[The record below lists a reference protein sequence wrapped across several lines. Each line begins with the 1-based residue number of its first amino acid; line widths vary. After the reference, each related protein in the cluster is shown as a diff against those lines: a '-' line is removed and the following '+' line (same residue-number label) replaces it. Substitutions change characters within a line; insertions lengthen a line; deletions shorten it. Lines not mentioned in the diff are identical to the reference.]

1 VLRGTPRPR
10 KQRLAAE
17 LILAYARGR

>member
-10 KQRLAAE
+10 KPRLAAE
-17 LILAYARGR
+17 LARAYVRGR

>member
-1 VLRGTPRPR
+1 VLIGTPRPR

-17 LILAYARGR
+17 LLKAYVRGR